1 MALKLP
7 GFLTRTDTKS
17 RIILVVGTIAG
28 VSLLIFLGSRYLSG
42 SKSTSAAHVANAPSG
57 LQSVPGSQ
65 LSPEYYRA
73 LMQANAQSAKQ
84 AQISGGSAVPTLVNV
99 PGQQQPTFNQ
109 AGNCTVMC
117 PGNDDANVKDD
128 ITGLLKNGKLSQ
140 NDANALLAMAKNNV
154 SIDQYADELDSLV
167 RAGKLSPEEARKLL
181 ETYKKQHAN
190 ALLTES
196 AQTMDALI
204 KSGKLPLDAGTDLLA
219 LQKQNVT
226 AAQYAA
232 ELNRLV
238 REGKISPSVAAQ
250 LLAQYTQQASHELAK
265 DNAFQLAQMAK
276 AGQITKD
283 VADDLA
289 ALQKRNTPVSQYAA
303 ELSRLVAA
311 GKMTPATASK
321 LLQQY
326 QQQRSGGGPGDDIN
340 GVLSAAEAECAANI
354 NNMVSQSKLSQDIAN
369 GLTELSKK
377 NVSTQ
382 EYYATLNQLVQ
393 AGKLTSASAQSLMAC
408 YQKLHDLRVEAEKL
422 LTMQGNNASAAEYAN
437 ELKVAVTSGAMSPEM
452 AARLQQEYQ
461 AMVTPIG
468 PASGIAAGAETNI
481 PGAEDFAKLQQRLQQ
496 QTPQAA
502 PAAAGPNDNSQQFS
516 NAIAQQEA
524 EEESRRQQ
532 RIQELMQGMSGQA
545 QSLVAAWQPPTMVHR
560 AGSYSED
567 KAGSGKGADSAGGAS
582 RSSSTTTTTTTSA
595 ADTGMPLI
603 KAGTIFFAILDTAVN
618 SDYPDT
624 PVMATVIAGK
634 YKGAK
639 LLGKLSLAQGQ
650 DKVSLNFNLIDMESW
665 PKTKSVTAFA
675 IDPDTARTVLAT
687 NVDYHYL
694 LRYGSIIG
702 TSFLTGYSSAI
713 TNAGTSATTL
723 TGMTSTHPTLSP
735 ANKLAVGL
743 GQVGTTLGSAVSNY
757 VNTPNTVQ
765 VNAGVSI
772 GILFMSD
779 VT

>member
-17 RIILVVGTIAG
+17 RIILVAGTIFG
-28 VSLLIFLGSRYLSG
+28 VSVLIFLGSRYLSG
-42 SKSTSAAHVANAPSG
+42 AKTSSAAHVASAPSG

-117 PGNDDANVKDD
+117 PGGDTADVKDD
-128 ITGLLKNGKLSQ
+128 ISGLLKSGRLSQ
-140 NDANALLAMAKNNV
+140 DEANALLAMAKNNV
-154 SIDQYADELDSLV
+154 SVDQYTDALDNLV
-167 RAGKLSPEEARKLL
+167 RSGKLTPEQARKLL

-190 ALLTES
+190 ALLTGS
-196 AQTMDALI
+196 AEVMDGLI
-204 KSGKLPLDAGTDLLA
+204 KSGKLPLDAGTELLA

-250 LLAQYTQQASHELAK
+250 LLAQYTQQAAQELARE
-265 DNAFQLAQMAK
+265 NAYRLTQMAK
-276 AGQITKD
+276 GGQITQD
-283 VADDLA
+283 VAQDLTG
-289 ALQKRNTPVSQYAA
+289 LQKRNTPVSQYAA

-311 GKMTPATASK
+311 GKMTPATAAK

-340 GVLSAAEAECAANI
+340 GMVSAAEAECAANI
-354 NNMVSQSKLSQDIAN
+354 NNMVSQNKLTQDIAN
-369 GLTELSKK
+369 GLSELSKK

-408 YQKLHDLRVEAEKL
+408 YQKLHDLRTEAEKL
-422 LTMQGNNASAAEYAN
+422 LTMQGNNASAADYAN
-437 ELKVAVTSGAMSPEM
+437 ELKVAVTSGAMSPDM

-468 PASGIAAGAETNI
+468 PGVAASAETNI

-496 QTPQAA
+496 QQTPQAT
-502 PAAAGPNDNSQQFS
+502 PAAGPGDNSQQFS

-524 EEESRRQQ
+524 DEEARRQQ
-532 RIQELMQGMSGQA
+532 RIQDLMTGMSGQA
-545 QSLVAAWQPPTMVHR
+545 QSLVAAWQPPTMAHR
-560 AGSYSED
+560 AGSYSDD
-567 KAGSGKGADSAGGAS
+567 KAAGGKGGDSAGAS
-582 RSSSTTTTTTTSA
+582 RSSSSTTTTTAT
-595 ADTGMPLI
+595 ADTSGTPLI
-603 KAGTIFFAILDTAVN
+603 KAGTIFFAILETAVN

-624 PVMATVIAGK
+624 PVMATIIAGK
-634 YKGAK
+634 FKGAK

-650 DKVSLNFNLIDMESW
+650 DKVSLNFNLIDMENW
-665 PKTKSVTAFA
+665 PKTKSVSAFA

-723 TGMTSTHPTLSP
+723 TGMTSTHPSLSP
-735 ANKLAVGL
+735 TSKIAVGL
-743 GQVGTTLGSAVSNY
+743 GQVGTTLGTAVSNY